1 MSELTD
7 AELRAIYRAAYVTA
21 SIASLTARATSFS
34 ARGGGAALVDYDDAR
49 YALKVARKAYHR
61 ARAAARHGRPLN
73 ELKDAKVA
81 FLAAKAAY
89 EVASRDFNRK
99 PGNDYSTVHA
109 RREAARAELET
120 AHAAYDKARANAKEG
135 DR

>member
-1 MSELTD
+1 MTELTD
-7 AELRAIYRAAYVTA
+7 AELRAIYRAAYITA

-73 ELKDAKVA
+73 ELKDAK
-81 FLAAKAAY
+81 
-89 EVASRDFNRK
+89 
-99 PGNDYSTVHA
+99 G
-109 RREAARAELET
+109 
-120 AHAAYDKARANAKEG
+120 G